1 MPSPIPEDLT
11 DQIFG
16 NLKPIQYLGN
26 SKWLCLNI
34 ETNRES
40 KVLASNLKRGKSS
53 GIYTSNLKRRKSSGI
68 YKAYGVDVPDENP
81 FKKIQNIQERNNLFH
96 ELKSKLSYE
105 EMAVL
110 STQAGYKISKQRVWV
125 ICNA

>member
-1 MPSPIPEDLT
+1 MPSSTPEDLT
-11 DQIFG
+11 DKIFG
-16 NLKPIQYLGN
+16 NLKAVQYLGN

-40 KVLASNLKRGKSS
+40 KVLASNLKRG
-53 GIYTSNLKRRKSSGI
+53 KSSGI

-105 EMAVL
+105 EMAIL

>member
-40 KVLASNLKRGKSS
+40 EVCASNLKRGKS
-53 GIYTSNLKRRKSSGI
+53 LGI
-68 YKAYGVDVPDENP
+68 YKAYGVDSSSENP
-81 FKKIQNIQERNNLFH
+81 FLKVQNIQERNNLFC
-96 ELKSKLSYE
+96 ELKAKLSYE

-125 ICNA
+125 ICNV

>member
-1 MPSPIPEDLT
+1 MPSPTPEDLT
-11 DQIFG
+11 DKIFG
-16 NLKPIQYLGN
+16 NLKAVQYLGN

-40 KVLASNLKRGKSS
+40 KVLASNLKRG
-53 GIYTSNLKRRKSSGI
+53 KSSGI

-110 STQAGYKISKQRVWV
+110 STQGGYKISKQRVWV
-125 ICNA
+125 ICNV